1 MWTFWRCEG
10 NLRWEWWTS
19 PSILR
24 TIFLVEPTWRPSSRK
39 NHFPEDWNSASLQGR
54 NVLTYLSPKELS
66 PRSWVRCWQMKT
78 VSPKVDVWK
87 SPTLWQLWS
96 QDQHVRIVF
105 GLCQVRGHG
114 FSWELPD
121 QKLMAHLWIVAGG
134 MWLADSCFGWLI
146 AGRLPEEF
154 WNIFVMNQTRQLY
167 PPPPSL
173 VQHAGPVNG
182 EHHHH
187 HQYQHT
193 VIPNTTTRWMK
204 LQILLITLHSRHQQ
218 IWSFYATTTTT
229 TTIVR

>member
-78 VSPKVDVWK
+78 VSPKVDAWK

-167 PPPPSL
+167 PPPSL